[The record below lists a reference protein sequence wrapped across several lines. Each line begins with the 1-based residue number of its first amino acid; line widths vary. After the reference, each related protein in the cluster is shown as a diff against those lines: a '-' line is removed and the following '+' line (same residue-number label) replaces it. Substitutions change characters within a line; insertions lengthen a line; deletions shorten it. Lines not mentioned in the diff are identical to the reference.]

1 MLENLIVGPRN
12 HDSEVGDLCSVARVI
27 TAGASCVSSLG
38 SSGIR
43 SPGFTIPAVAMP
55 NAVRAASG
63 DSTTQTEFRNVNFHL
78 APGVVREIRRL
89 RGAVL
94 SATPGQPVVFD
105 DKRSVLIRIASAE
118 VAPDDSG
125 DESPHWDDGSA
136 SRVADGRSLAAGQ
149 SA

>member
-1 MLENLIVGPRN
+1 
-12 HDSEVGDLCSVARVI
+12 
-27 TAGASCVSSLG
+27 
-38 SSGIR
+38 
-43 SPGFTIPAVAMP
+43 
-55 NAVRAASG
+55 
-63 DSTTQTEFRNVNFHL
+63 
-78 APGVVREIRRL
+78 
-89 RGAVL
+89 VL